1 MESLNLVIKEQI
13 NNNAV
18 DMVTFLE
25 AVKEKVFDQ
34 QLEQLVK
41 GIYGMG
47 ENRLVEEL
55 SSYQV
60 DPVRWVSMTTVQ
72 RKALV
77 MCDFEQTPYDNNTL
91 SISLKECALINVLPL
106 STLEGL
112 WERTKFLIS
121 NRSVIQ
127 LINGDFCVINAE
139 KAFNVKERKS
149 HKLTYTCG
157 CTKFQQ
163 LICSHVMA
171 VAERKSSLS
180 YVLEYYQEQGA
191 NTNKIMCYQTGR

>member
-1 MESLNLVIKEQI
+1 MFFHLVL
-13 NNNAV
+13 
-18 DMVTFLE
+18 F
-25 AVKEKVFDQ
+25 KV
-34 QLEQLVK
+34 
-41 GIYGMG
+41 
-47 ENRLVEEL
+47 
-55 SSYQV
+55 S
-60 DPVRWVSMTTVQ
+60 
-72 RKALV
+72 
-77 MCDFEQTPYDNNTL
+77 
-91 SISLKECALINVLPL
+91 
-106 STLEGL
+106 L
-112 WERTKFLIS
+112 WEITKFLIS

-191 NTNKIMCYQTGR
+191 NTNKIMCYQTGRWEITPEKTQKREKQHSKRTNNNSQYCRDQYTYRSRTWC